1 MFNWKNVF
9 RGAAMGI
16 TELVPGVSAST
27 IAMLLGIYEKLL
39 QAISDLT
46 TGHIKRAFRFLVPLG
61 IGMVAAVALFVKIIE
76 YLLHV
81 HNQPMMF
88 LFAGLV
94 LGILPFLWRSAHAET
109 KHSFKPLH
117 YVLMI
122 GAFVLIAMTSFVGES
137 NQAVM
142 ENLSLPDY
150 IYLFF
155 SGWLASTALVLP
167 GISGSLV
174 FLILG
179 VYHTAIAALSTINIP
194 VIITIGCGVV
204 LGLLVTSRL
213 VRFFLKTYTQAT
225 YSLMIGLVAGS
236 LIVIVPTELPGTFL
250 YWLVSIMALLFGL
263 VTALTFGK
271 AER

>member
-46 TGHIKRAFRFLVPLG
+46 TGHIKRAFRFLIPLG
-61 IGMVAAVALFVKIIE
+61 IGMVAAVALFVKLIE

-122 GAFVLIAMTSFVGES
+122 GAFVLIAMTNFVGES

-150 IYLFF
+150 VYLFF
-155 SGWLASTALVLP
+155 QAGWQALPLCCPVLVVRSFFDSWRVP
-167 GISGSLV
+167 HSDCFPLDHEYPCYYRNWLWRCPWAACDKPARP
-174 FLILG
+174 FL
-179 VYHTAIAALSTINIP
+179 S
-194 VIITIGCGVV
+194 
-204 LGLLVTSRL
+204 
-213 VRFFLKTYTQAT
+213 
-225 YSLMIGLVAGS
+225 
-236 LIVIVPTELPGTFL
+236 
-250 YWLVSIMALLFGL
+250 
-263 VTALTFGK
+263 
-271 AER
+271 